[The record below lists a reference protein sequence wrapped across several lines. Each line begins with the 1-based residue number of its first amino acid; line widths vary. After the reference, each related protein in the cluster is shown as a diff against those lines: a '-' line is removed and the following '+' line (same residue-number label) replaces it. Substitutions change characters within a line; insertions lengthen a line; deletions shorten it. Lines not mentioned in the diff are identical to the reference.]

1 MASTHIEISSVTSR
15 YSSEF
20 RSLVDRLR
28 DIQELSQKLKDI
40 GDQLAAGA
48 DWTSLGTVLGVS
60 AGDAETV
67 YNLLAATNTLLQ
79 GETVSLLLD
88 RLG

>member
-1 MASTHIEISSVTSR
+1 MASTHIEVSSVTSR

-28 DIQELSQKLKDI
+28 DIQELSQKLKEI
-40 GDQLAAGA
+40 GDQIAFGS
-48 DWTSLGTVLGVS
+48 DFTTLGTYLGVS
-60 AGDAETV
+60 AGDAETI
-67 YNLLAATNTLLQ
+67 YNILGSANTELHGTFITQLL
-79 GETVSLLLD
+79 S

>member
-1 MASTHIEISSVTSR
+1 MASTHIEVSSVTSR

-40 GDQLAAGA
+40 GDQMAFGSDFAALGA
-48 DWTSLGTVLGVS
+48 YLGVS
-60 AGDAETV
+60 AGDAETI
-67 YNLLAATNTLLQ
+67 YSILGSANTELHGTFITQML
-79 GETVSLLLD
+79 S